1 MRAYQLLAFCVVE
14 AIAAPWSTN
23 LSPGVPSTAHTG
35 VDIDLADITSSQDSF
50 RRQAPLPAKISSAE
64 DSKKAAPGGGKLGVL
79 YRGDSRPPDE
89 IFRIGFTPKG
99 NDRSLQGKLSFHV
112 NSAYVS
118 TSRSPVAASM
128 YAFGQTDNR
137 QPTGYIYVLAPDGV
151 PDGYWFPDIWRKD
164 GPVLN
169 NQEFAVDGSIPASS
183 ISHAYQ
189 VTQDNPSSRAIK
201 IKNPGYIFRSCP
213 RCTILKRAIC
223 DPANFVEDEGLK
235 EQPATGQQEEPKK
248 PTPGGNE
255 DGKKPPT
262 EAETGN
268 TDKAKAGNDAGPP
281 KSNQEPDV
289 KMTKLAEK
297 ISENEFNAIVAKH
310 KLGSA
315 PEFWKTTV
323 SQARTTIIQPL
334 VSKMK
339 PPRVVIKGLGRAI
352 PGVVDVFLTAGAL
365 TKAFLTETSALDRAS
380 TGTSLVPLVGC
391 GVGAAANNQ
400 DGKTTPFEGVD
411 TALCFIGDE
420 LMLSA
425 VGAPIGM
432 VVSLVRMIVS
442 FFSILDSREKTAK
455 TLRDEQW
462 NNLLDEKMTRLVI
475 SKEFRVKLQ
484 SSLALDSMVVA
495 SYGADWIGQL
505 VTNSTTEAI
514 RAEVN
519 AQIVSRQRQFLL
531 NNVPVHFSNL
541 LKSVAEEYNKEFIEK
556 WKSAQKPPARTPAGG
571 FGSAGERFAEA
582 QAHRKTL
589 ELYEQNLVTT
599 AQKLRDEP
607 PTLPADL
614 SLAYYIGVAAGFGE
628 SQVINLDDSG
638 RLGSTSVEWR
648 TAVQREVIEPNKYY
662 TDITGK
668 QASEIVD
675 RDTTAVAEVLQGKI
689 TEAELPSTVEG
700 LTNVKEFHLLIAMNL
715 GRLMAGY
722 KKSAREGDGRY
733 FDHMYD
739 NDKPG
744 LLQQLR
750 NFDQSSMVYSLG
762 SFARYIALCAGFTK
776 EQVEQAFNGKVPSG
790 LDDRA
795 AAVYSLALTLARL
808 HGPLGD
814 AVFEQAREVLGRDE
828 VAGMAHTV
836 CGYIYVAMLSNI
848 SDAGAPNLGEDAVQ
862 QRRTE
867 IQQSNNSL

>member
-1 MRAYQLLAFCVVE
+1 MRTYQLLAFCVVE

-35 VDIDLADITSSQDSF
+35 VDIDLADISKTIFNTVLNKIDLVTKRITASSQDSF

-64 DSKKAAPGGGKLGVL
+64 VSKKAAPGGGKLGVL

-201 IKNPGYIFRSCP
+201 IKNPGYIFRSSP

-268 TDKAKAGNDAGPP
+268 TDKAKADNNAGPS
-281 KSNQEPDV
+281 KNNQEPDV

-380 TGTSLVPLVGC
+380 IGTSLVPLVGC
-391 GVGAAANNQ
+391 GVCVAANAQ

-411 TALCFIGDE
+411 TALCFIGDT

-432 VVSLVRMIVS
+432 VVSLVRMILS

-462 NNLLDEKMTRLVI
+462 NSLLDEKMTRLVI

-495 SYGADWIGQL
+495 SYGANWIGQL
-505 VTNSTTEAI
+505 VTNSTVQLDEANLPKELSAANLPAEVSNQTEAI

-531 NNVPVHFSNL
+531 NNVPVHFSTL

-607 PTLPADL
+607 PTLPTNL

-628 SQVINLDDSG
+628 SQVVKLDDSG

-668 QASEIVD
+668 QGSEIVD

-689 TEAELPSTVEG
+689 TEAELPGSVEG
-700 LTNVKEFHLLIAMNL
+700 LSNVKEFHLLIAMNL

-750 NFDQSSMVYSLG
+750 NFDQSSMV
-762 SFARYIALCAGFTK
+762 
-776 EQVEQAFNGKVPSG
+776 
-790 LDDRA
+790 
-795 AAVYSLALTLARL
+795 
-808 HGPLGD
+808 
-814 AVFEQAREVLGRDE
+814 
-828 VAGMAHTV
+828 
-836 CGYIYVAMLSNI
+836 
-848 SDAGAPNLGEDAVQ
+848 
-862 QRRTE
+862 
-867 IQQSNNSL
+867 